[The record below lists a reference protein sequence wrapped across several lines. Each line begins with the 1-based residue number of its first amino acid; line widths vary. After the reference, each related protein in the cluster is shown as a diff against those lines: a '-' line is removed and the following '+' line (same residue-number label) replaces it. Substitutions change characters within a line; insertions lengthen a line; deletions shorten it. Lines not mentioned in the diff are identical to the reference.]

1 MAIPILNH
9 LNVKGNITLNDYKLQ
24 DFVVDHS
31 TEGDAGNTAGKLI
44 YDSGTLKY
52 YDGSSWQSLGT
63 STGDITRVN
72 ITAGAGLSGTVD
84 TTSGD
89 HTQELVIDLSEF
101 SAVTPASGDSLLT
114 LDSDGSTEQR
124 TTVDALATL
133 FAGSGL
139 TATNGVIAVDTLNQ
153 NTTGSAA
160 TLTTSRNIAATG
172 DIAWNVDFDGSGNV
186 TAAATIQANAVE
198 GSMLNNNVISG
209 QTALTTGLESTDEL
223 AVSDAGTLKR
233 MDISVLQ
240 TYMQNNLSFTSNTD
254 VDVNVTNLTDRLPEI
269 TESVTIGDAT
279 DVTVTTSGDLVVT
292 GDLTVSGDTISANVA
307 TLNVEDKNITL
318 NQSSGDSSSTANGA
332 GLTIQDAVNAST
344 DATMLWDATNDEFD
358 FSHPINV
365 TGKVTATGTSVFAS
379 LDISGDVDVDGTL
392 ETDALSLNGTTV
404 SSTATELNFLDGS
417 TAGTVV
423 ASKAVVVDSNKD
435 ITGFRHITLTGELD
449 ADSVDVAGDV
459 DVDGNLE
466 ADTITVDGTDLDT
479 VIDNRIK
486 VVQKTAT
493 IDVSSLVNNVFKC
506 NIAHNMNSNNLI
518 VKLYDGTTYL
528 DVFADIDRTDA
539 NTLQITFSHE
549 PTNDIVVVIQE
560 IIGDNIAA
568 GSNITY
574 PSS

>member
-9 LNVKGNITLNDYKLQ
+9 LNVKGNINLNDYRLN

-63 STGDITRVN
+63 S
-72 ITAGAGLSGTVD
+72 SGTMSSWVLED
-84 TTSGD
+84 GDGTEVSIADAKEIKFVEGGGLDINWTDVSTGSDADPYDLTFTLDISGY
-89 HTQELVIDLSEF
+89 

-172 DIAWNVDFDGSGNV
+172 DIAWNVDFDGSGDV

-233 MDISVLQ
+233 MDVSVLQ
-240 TYMQNNLSFTSNTD
+240 TYMQNNLTFTSNTD
-254 VDVNVTNLTDRLPEI
+254 VDVNESNLRARLADL
-269 TESVTIGDAT
+269 TENVTIGDGT
-279 DVTVTTSGDLVVT
+279 DVQITTSGDLVVT

-307 TLNVEDKNITL
+307 TLDVEDKNITV
-318 NQSSGDSSSTANGA
+318 NKSSGDSSSTANGA
-332 GLTIQDAVNAST
+332 GLTIQDAVNSST

-365 TGKVTATGTSVFAS
+365 TGKV
-379 LDISGDVDVDGTL
+379 
-392 ETDALSLNGTTV
+392 
-404 SSTATELNFLDGS
+404 
-417 TAGTVV
+417 
-423 ASKAVVVDSNKD
+423 
-435 ITGFRHITLTGELD
+435 
-449 ADSVDVAGDV
+449 
-459 DVDGNLE
+459 
-466 ADTITVDGTDLDT
+466 
-479 VIDNRIK
+479 
-486 VVQKTAT
+486 
-493 IDVSSLVNNVFKC
+493 
-506 NIAHNMNSNNLI
+506 
-518 VKLYDGTTYL
+518 
-528 DVFADIDRTDA
+528 
-539 NTLQITFSHE
+539 
-549 PTNDIVVVIQE
+549 
-560 IIGDNIAA
+560 
-568 GSNITY
+568 
-574 PSS
+574 

>member
-449 ADSVDVAGDV
+449 ADSLDIAGDA
-459 DVDGNLE
+459 DIDGNLE
-466 ADTITVDGTDLDT
+466 ADTITVDGTDLDD